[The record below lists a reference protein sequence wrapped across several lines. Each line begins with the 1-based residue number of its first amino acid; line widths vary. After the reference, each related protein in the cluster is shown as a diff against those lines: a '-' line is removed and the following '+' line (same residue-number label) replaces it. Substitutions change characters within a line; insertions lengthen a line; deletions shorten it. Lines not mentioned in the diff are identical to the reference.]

1 MGIETPP
8 AAAPGAE
15 VLELLQR
22 EFTDGISEV
31 SYVRGEAS
39 AVVRAEALRP
49 VIDFLKQDPRL
60 AFNLLVDMTA
70 VDYGQRKPRFDVVY
84 HLLSL
89 ANRRRLRLKVRVDD
103 SGPEVDS
110 LSSVWGCAD
119 WLEREI
125 WDMFGI
131 RFRGHPNLKRIL
143 MYEEFQGHPLRK
155 DYPIQK
161 RQPLIGPKN

>member
-1 MGIETPP
+1 MGIESPP
-8 AAAPGAE
+8 EQPPVPQELA
-15 VLELLQR
+15 LLQLQFSDALA
-22 EFTDGISEV
+22 EISV
-31 SYVRGEAS
+31 LRGEAS
-39 AVVRAEALRP
+39 VVVRSDTLRAVAE
-49 VIDFLKQDPRL
+49 FLKTDSRL
-60 AFNLLVDMTA
+60 AFNVLVDMTA
-70 VDYGQRKPRFDVVY
+70 VDYLGRSPRFDVVY

-89 ANRRRLRLKVRVDD
+89 PHKRRLRLKVRVDEA
-103 SGPEVDS
+103 GPEVDS
-110 LSSVWGCAD
+110 LTSLWGCAD

-143 MYEEFQGHPLRK
+143 MYEEFKGHPLRK

>member
-1 MGIETPP
+1 MGIETP
-8 AAAPGAE
+8 AETAPL
-15 VLELLQR
+15 VQMLELLQR
-22 EFTDGISEV
+22 EFANDVSEV
-31 SYVRGEAS
+31 AYVRGEAT
-39 AVVRAEALRP
+39 AVVRPEALRP
-49 VIDFLKQDPRL
+49 VVEFLRHDSRM
-60 AFNLLVDMTA
+60 AFDLLVDMTA
-70 VDYGQRKPRFDVVY
+70 VDLGQRKPRFDVVY

-89 ANRRRLRLKVRVDD
+89 SHKLRLRLKVRVDE
-103 SGPEVDS
+103 SGPEVES
-110 LSSVWGCAD
+110 LSPVWGCAD

-131 RFRGHPNLKRIL
+131 RFRGHPNLKRLL